1 MRKYLSID
9 CQETPSDLNGIR
21 VDPSRILVRRMQVE
35 AETDKS
41 KPKTAALGSKLPN
54 RPLDGVGGAT
64 TLLSPSG
71 NVTLRWN
78 FQFFSFS
85 LGHFIFPSIPL
96 FIHFFFGVLRRFPI
110 SNRPL
115 VPLGPL
121 LSRICSSR
129 KKTTKCRRSKHFLER
144 CWRWWRRR
152 GPRQGRFFFFSEI
165 SPEPSTVQKKRK
177 KCFSSKRAVGMLFF
191 FARTEGDNIVFSP
204 MTMRQSSRSLR
215 SDRSP
220 ISLSLSVSLSVSL
233 CVVFSRCAIPDAGF
247 ARRNTSIS
255 LACVT
260 AALPERPPSS

>member
-1 MRKYLSID
+1 MSY
-9 CQETPSDLNGIR
+9 
-21 VDPSRILVRRMQVE
+21 
-35 AETDKS
+35 
-41 KPKTAALGSKLPN
+41 
-54 RPLDGVGGAT
+54 GG
-64 TLLSPSG
+64 
-71 NVTLRWN
+71 
-78 FQFFSFS
+78 F
-85 LGHFIFPSIPL
+85 
-96 FIHFFFGVLRRFPI
+96 RFPTGRWFH
-110 SNRPL
+110 SARFFPGF
-115 VPLGPL
+115 V
-121 LSRICSSR
+121 RA
-129 KKTTKCRRSKHFLER
+129 KKKKTKCRRSKHFLER